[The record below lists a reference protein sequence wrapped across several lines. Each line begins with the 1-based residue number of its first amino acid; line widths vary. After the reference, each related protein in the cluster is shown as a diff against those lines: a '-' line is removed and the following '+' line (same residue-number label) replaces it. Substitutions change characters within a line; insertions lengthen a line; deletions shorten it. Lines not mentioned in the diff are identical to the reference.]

1 VELNVMRYAFFIGGF
16 AGFMLAALSG
26 FLADRPSEI
35 VFRDAA
41 ISCLVAAFL
50 FRWFWSV
57 VVKAFIEAAHER
69 RRQSPPPKPPRDGA
83 APAPVT
89 PAAQP

>member
-1 VELNVMRYAFFIGGF
+1 MRYAFFLGGF
-16 AGFMLAALSG
+16 VGFLLTALAG
-26 FLADRPSEI
+26 FLAERPGEI

-41 ISCLVAAFL
+41 ISCVVAAFL

-57 VVKAFIEAAHER
+57 VVKAFIEAAHL
-69 RRQSPPPKPPRDGA
+69 RRQQAAASAKAAGEGS
-83 APAPVT
+83 APATTT

>member
-1 VELNVMRYAFFIGGF
+1 MRYAFFIGGF
-16 AGFMLAALSG
+16 IGFTLTAATG
-26 FLADRPSEI
+26 FLSDRPGEI

-41 ISCLVAAFL
+41 ISCVVAAFL

-57 VVKAFIEAAHER
+57 VVKAFVEAAHQ
-69 RRQSPPPKPPRDGA
+69 RRQQA
-83 APAPVT
+83 AQSAKSGEESSAS

>member
-1 VELNVMRYAFFIGGF
+1 MRYAFFLGGLI
-16 AGFMLAALSG
+16 GFMLTALAG
-26 FLADRPSEI
+26 FLADRPGEI

-57 VVKAFIEAAHER
+57 VVKAFIEAAHLH
-69 RRQSPPPKPPRDGA
+69 RQQAAAAAKAAVDGSA
-83 APAPVT
+83 QTPSS